1 MASAPPTEPRDE
13 DVPPPLVPGT
23 VFRHSYEIVR
33 CLRSGGMGAVYEVVQ
48 RSTRRHRALKVM
60 LPGAL
65 KSAELRERFARE
77 ATIGAGIESEHVVQT
92 LDAGVDDASGM
103 PFLVMELLRGEDLRG
118 ILERRGRLPPRDV
131 LALAG
136 QIATAL
142 DKTHAAGVIHRDLK
156 PANLFVTHRDD
167 GTPCVK
173 ILDFGV
179 AKVLD
184 DVGPHEG
191 TKSVGSPLYM
201 APEQIRGDADIG
213 PRADLYALAHLTF
226 TMLVGH
232 AYWTPER
239 RAAMGVYP
247 FLLMVMKGTQEAP
260 TRRAATV
267 DVALPNGFDAWFLK
281 ATALSPKDRF
291 GDARSQCAALAEV
304 LELPAPSSVDE
315 LSLTLARPAHLA
327 APTPSDEAPTTVFG
341 ADATRIDPDPPTHAE
356 TQHSLT
362 APAAA
367 PERRATSRKAG
378 IAVGLAVLG
387 LGAAGLVVTLGAPS
401 GAPDAGAGEG
411 LSAEARTA
419 PLPSPAPSAAS
430 VPVAAAAPSASAAAS
445 ASAGE
450 PAAPARTSPLP
461 TAAAPRPPGA
471 ASPRASDKPPAS
483 GPAKPDPLREY

>member
-1 MASAPPTEPRDE
+1 
-13 DVPPPLVPGT
+13 
-23 VFRHSYEIVR
+23 
-33 CLRSGGMGAVYEVVQ
+33 VYEVVQ

-60 LPGAL
+60 LPGAV
-65 KSAELRERFARE
+65 KSPELRERFARE

-103 PFLVMELLRGEDLRG
+103 PFIVMELLRGEDLRG
-118 ILERRGRLPPRDV
+118 ILERRGKLPPRDV
-131 LALAG
+131 LALAH

-184 DVGPHEG
+184 DVGPNEG

-239 RAAMGVYP
+239 RAALGVYP
-247 FLLMVMKGTQEAP
+247 FLLMVMKGAQEAP
-260 TRRAATV
+260 TGRAATV
-267 DVALPNGFDAWFLK
+267 DVTLPKAFDAWFMK
-281 ATALSPKDRF
+281 ATALSPKERF
-291 GDARSQCAALAEV
+291 ADARTQCGALAEV
-304 LELPAPSSVDE
+304 FALPAPSSLDE
-315 LSLTLARPAHLA
+315 LSLTLARPVNLL
-327 APTPSDEAPTTVFG
+327 APTASDEAPTTVLG
-341 ADATRIDPDPPTHAE
+341 AHADATHIDPEPPTHAE
-356 TQHSLT
+356 TQHSIT
-362 APAAA
+362 APAAM
-367 PERRATSRKAG
+367 PERRASSRRAG
-378 IAVGLAVLG
+378 LAVGLAVVV
-387 LGAAGLVVTLGAPS
+387 LGAAGLVVTLGPSSAPS
-401 GAPDAGAGEG
+401 AGAGEG
-411 LSAEARTA
+411 LSHEGQT
-419 PLPSPAPSAAS
+419 PTLPAPSASPSVS
-430 VPVAAAAPSASAAAS
+430 VPLASATPSASAAPSASAPEPVTPPRTGPLPAAS
-445 ASAGE
+445 A
-450 PAAPARTSPLP
+450 ARPTGTASPLP
-461 TAAAPRPPGA
+461 
-471 ASPRASDKPPAS
+471 SNKPPPP